1 MECWR
6 DEDPWHV
13 YPDTDPWYIS
23 ADGLAA
29 ARLGDGAQVS
39 APDWGTEAEEPEP
52 PLKSLE
58 EEAEERRRHREEQR
72 KWDTIW
78 MDRAHRRDW
87 SYPEVPLEA
96 YRHSGS
102 VEEVTADPRKEAKYI
117 EEVLNTLG
125 LQDGAPV
132 YDGLTEDD
140 MNAVREV
147 IRRKASVFW
156 IEGSPRTTLLHLRRD
171 TRPTGPAVRTPPH
184 NLKAEEADFVDE
196 QLEKEVRTGQLE
208 RGNSPWGSPPFCTKE
223 MAVHKE
229 G

>member
-1 MECWR
+1 MQDVELEAYQRIGLLEPEAEAAECWR

-78 MDRAHRRDW
+78 MDRAERRDW

-96 YRHSGS
+96 YRHSGTT
-102 VEEVTADPRKEAKYI
+102 EEVTADPRKETKYI
-117 EEVLNTLG
+117 EEVQNTRACKRAPQRMKG
-125 LQDGAPV
+125 LP
-132 YDGLTEDD
+132 
-140 MNAVREV
+140 
-147 IRRKASVFW
+147 K
-156 IEGSPRTTLLHLRRD
+156 TT
-171 TRPTGPAVRTPPH
+171 
-184 NLKAEEADFVDE
+184 
-196 QLEKEVRTGQLE
+196 
-208 RGNSPWGSPPFCTKE
+208 
-223 MAVHKE
+223 
-229 G
+229 